1 MLGSLVLFVFCVKE
15 KMKSS
20 SVGVRGTGAGQPSPA
35 LLLTMEHKSQ
45 MHCHRETETGLSEKK
60 VNTLKCPKRLGQ
72 LLESLSQSEGQ
83 GKQHSDIPMETFPQ
97 CGELKNQPAAQ
108 ATVPAGFHM
117 ITS

>member
-1 MLGSLVLFVFCVKE
+1 
-15 KMKSS
+15 MKSS